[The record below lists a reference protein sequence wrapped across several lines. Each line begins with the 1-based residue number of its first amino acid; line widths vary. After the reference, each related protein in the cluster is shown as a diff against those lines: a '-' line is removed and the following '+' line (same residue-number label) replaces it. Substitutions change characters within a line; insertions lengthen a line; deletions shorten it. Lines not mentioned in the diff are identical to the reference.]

1 MILVT
6 GAAGFIGFHTVRR
19 LLREGFDVLGVDNL
33 NNYYD
38 VRLKEARLSRLG
50 VSIPTGGFPGGVQC
64 LALPI
69 RDANGQMFPGRLR
82 FIRLDL
88 VDTNSVLALF
98 DEHQFSR
105 VVHLAA
111 QAGVRYSLTHPL
123 EYIDTNVRATAN
135 ILEGCRA
142 VQCEHLVFASS
153 SSVYGAN
160 TQVPYS
166 VHDGV
171 DHPISLYAATKRAG
185 ELLVHS
191 YSHLYKLPATGLR
204 FFTVYGPWGR
214 PDMALFKFVDAIVH
228 DRPVDIFNNGRMRRD
243 FTYIDDIAEGVV
255 RILER
260 PPRANPFFDWTNPDP
275 AGSDAPWRLFNF
287 GNASPVELL
296 RLVEI
301 IEETLGKKA
310 LKRFKT
316 LQPGDMLETNSSP
329 DELPE
334 LIGTLARTTVEE
346 GVARFVRWYRDEYIQ
361 LVSER

>member
-6 GAAGFIGFHTVRR
+6 GAAGFIGFHTIRR

-33 NNYYD
+33 NDYYN
-38 VRLKEARLSRLG
+38 VRLKEARLTCLG
-50 VSIPTGGFPGGVQC
+50 VSVPTGGFPFGQQY
-64 LALPI
+64 LAAPI
-69 RDANGQMFPGRLR
+69 QDASGQLFSGRLR

-88 VDTNSVLALF
+88 AETDSVLALF
-98 DEHQFSR
+98 EENNFNK
-105 VVHLAA
+105 VIHLAA
-111 QAGVRYSLTHPL
+111 QAGVRHSLNHPL
-123 EYIDTNVRATAN
+123 EYIDANVRATTN

-142 VQCEHLVFASS
+142 VHCEHLVFASS
-153 SSVYGAN
+153 SSVYGNN
-160 TQVPYS
+160 TRVPYS
-166 VHDGV
+166 VHDAV

-191 YSHLYKLPATGLR
+191 YSHLYRLPATGLR

-228 DRPVDIFNNGRMRRD
+228 ERPIDIYNNGQMRRD
-243 FTYIDDIAEGVV
+243 FTYIDDIADGVV

-260 PPRANPFFDWTNPDP
+260 PPRANLHYDWTRPDP
-275 AGSDAPWRLFNF
+275 ATSDAPWRLFNF
-287 GNASPVELL
+287 GNGSPVELL

-301 IEETLGKKA
+301 IEENLGKKA
-310 LKRFKT
+310 IKQFKS

-334 LIGTLARTTVEE
+334 LIGILARTDIEE
-346 GVARFVRWYRDEYIQ
+346 GVARFVRWYREEYVP
-361 LVSER
+361 LVAEN